1 MPLLLTYRT
10 CRCCIMRNC
19 SFLYEVK
26 RSHLFY
32 SKGVVEH
39 GESRWF
45 ENVFS
50 AAFITMTKIF
60 VETA

>member
-1 MPLLLTYRT
+1 
-10 CRCCIMRNC
+10 MRNC

-32 SKGVVEH
+32 SKGVLGQ
-39 GESRWF
+39 GESRLF

-60 VETA
+60 AARAYKYREKSTHAAG